1 MPYLA
6 NQINL
11 QKEHMNDIAS
21 NAIGIQPL
29 IDSAWLSR
37 HQDSKEISI
46 IAIQHKHPEAEQPAF
61 KIGGAHA
68 FHWKELLWDDYQR
81 QFASAE
87 VLRLRLAAAGI
98 DVDSHLV
105 FYGEPTQF
113 GFYARWAFLR
123 AGLQRVSVLNG
134 GLRAWRADDFPVVE
148 LAALQTVI
156 AAPLHGDPHPEDAGN
171 EQRIRIGRDEIR
183 QRLNDSTLR
192 ILDIRTTEEYDGKR
206 VSPEGGANN
215 GAERGGHIPGATLF
229 AFADLLDQ
237 DGRLRPLAELQAKA
251 AAARLDPTQET
262 VVYCRLSHRSTLAF
276 FVLTELLGFS
286 HVRVYDGSWTEWGS
300 LVGAPIAR

>member
-1 MPYLA
+1 
-6 NQINL
+6 
-11 QKEHMNDIAS
+11 MNDIAT
-21 NAIGIQPL
+21 NAIGIKPL

-37 HQDSKEISI
+37 HQASKEISI
-46 IAIQHKHPEAEQPAF
+46 IAIQHKHPEPDQPAF
-61 KIGGAHA
+61 KIEGAHA

-87 VLRLRLAAAGI
+87 VLRHRLAAAGI

-123 AGLQRVSVLNG
+123 AGLHRVSVLDG
-134 GLRAWRADDFPVVE
+134 GLRAWRADGLPVVG
-148 LAALQTVI
+148 LAALLTS
-156 AAPLHGDPHPEDAGN
+156 AASSVRHAPHPEDVGN
-171 EQRIRIGRDEIR
+171 ENRIRIGRDEIM
-183 QRLNDSTLR
+183 QRLNDSSLR
-192 ILDIRTTEEYDGKR
+192 ILDIRTAEEYDGKR

-215 GAERGGHIPGATLF
+215 GAERAGHIPGARLF

-237 DGRLRPLAELQAKA
+237 DGRLRPLAELQANVVA
-251 AAARLDPTQET
+251 AGLNPVQET

-276 FVLTELLGFS
+276 FVLTELLDFS

-300 LVGAPIAR
+300 LVGVPIER